1 MSQSSSSANKNGCSS
16 ALHRA
21 CLELQG
27 AASNIVK
34 LIDQEKNGSEAAG
47 KEHNE
52 YQDSI
57 INALTVENFK
67 LKEENGTAKSLLIS
81 NLPEYFGDEFGI
93 EIKLIGE
100 IDIAPFISI
109 FTRRQSAKLSNESM
123 ITKATETCTHWQ
135 EKIKDSAWSPFK
147 KVTIDGIS
155 KEIVDDNDVEL
166 KKLRK
171 EMGFSV
177 FMAVK
182 IALEEINKH
191 NPSGRYP
198 VAKLWHVKENR
209 EAKLDEIMQGMLKK
223 TTRKRKAGDDSTG
236 QRPPHTK

>member
-27 AASNIVK
+27 SASKIVR

-47 KEHNE
+47 REHTE

-67 LKEENGTAKSLLIS
+67 LKEENGAAKSLLIS
-81 NLPEYFGDEFGI
+81 
-93 EIKLIGE
+93 
-100 IDIAPFISI
+100 
-109 FTRRQSAKLSNESM
+109 
-123 ITKATETCTHWQ
+123 
-135 EKIKDSAWSPFK
+135 
-147 KVTIDGIS
+147 
-155 KEIVDDNDVEL
+155 EIVDDNDVEL
-166 KKLRK
+166 KKLKK
-171 EMGFSV
+171 EMGFLV

-182 IALEEINKH
+182 IGLEEINKH

-209 EAKLDEIMQGMLKK
+209 EARLDEIMQSMLKK
-223 TTRKRKAGDDSTG
+223 TTRKRKAGEDPTG
-236 QRPPHTK
+236 ECQAFTK

>member
-1 MSQSSSSANKNGCSS
+1 MKPDNPRAHFTLDFWGSSTKVDNSTVKAIREKIANNYGAVKFDVQFKSHKPIIRLENVLKRLWYDSS
-16 ALHRA
+16 
-21 CLELQG
+21 
-27 AASNIVK
+27 
-34 LIDQEKNGSEAAG
+34 IDVLNGSEAAG

-57 INALTVENFK
+57 INELTVENFK
-67 LKEENGTAKSLLIS
+67 
-81 NLPEYFGDEFGI
+81 NLPECFGEEFDI
-93 EIKLIGE
+93 EIKLTGE

-123 ITKATETCTHWQ
+123 ITKATEMCTHWQ

-147 KVTIDGIS
+147 KVTINGIA

-177 FMAVK
+177 FMAV
-182 IALEEINKH
+182 
-191 NPSGRYP
+191 
-198 VAKLWHVKENR
+198 AKLSCCKAVACEGKQR
-209 EAKLDEIMQGMLKK
+209 GK
-223 TTRKRKAGDDSTG
+223 T
-236 QRPPHTK
+236 

>member
-27 AASNIVK
+27 SASKIVR

-47 KEHNE
+47 REHTE

-67 LKEENGTAKSLLIS
+67 LKEENGAAKSLLIS
-81 NLPEYFGDEFGI
+81 NLPENFSEECGI

-109 FTRRQSAKLSNESM
+109 FTRRQSAKLSNESTIM
-123 ITKATETCTHWQ
+123 KATEMCTRCQ
-135 EKIKDSAWSPFK
+135 EKIKESGNQWNFERD
-147 KVTIDGIS
+147 
-155 KEIVDDNDVEL
+155 
-166 KKLRK
+166 
-171 EMGFSV
+171 
-177 FMAVK
+177 
-182 IALEEINKH
+182 
-191 NPSGRYP
+191 SGR
-198 VAKLWHVKENR
+198 
-209 EAKLDEIMQGMLKK
+209 
-223 TTRKRKAGDDSTG
+223 
-236 QRPPHTK
+236 